1 MARAIEGGMPTDLSG
16 TMTYTSYLQL
26 DRLLDCQRTLSD
38 PPHHDELLFIVIH
51 QTTELWF
58 KLLVHELKAVLA
70 ALRDDDA
77 SMALKILARVKNIQR
92 QLFDQ
97 WNVLET
103 LTPSEYTQFRGVLGS
118 SSGFQSVQYRSVEFL
133 LGNKDAAM
141 VRYHHHDP
149 AAEAELEALLAQ
161 PGLYDAA
168 LAWMARRG
176 LPIPQDVL
184 ARDVRQAHVAH
195 PGVVEAFRLVYADPD
210 AWWDV
215 YNLAEKLVDVEE
227 NFSLWRFRH
236 VKVVQRVIGFKTGT
250 GGSSGVPFL
259 MKMVDHS
266 FFPELWQ
273 VRSSL

>member
-1 MARAIEGGMPTDLSG
+1 MSRAIEAGMPTDLAG
-16 TMTYTSYLQL
+16 TMTYATYLQL
-26 DRLLDCQRTLSD
+26 DTLLTCQRTLSD
-38 PPHHDELLFIVIH
+38 PPHHDELLFIVVH

-58 KLLVHELKAVLA
+58 KLLVHELEAATRALGEGDA
-70 ALRDDDA
+70 AL
-77 SMALKILARVKNIQR
+77 ALKILARVKNIQR

-133 LGNKDAAM
+133 LGNKDPQM
-141 VRYHHHDP
+141 VAYHRHDP
-149 AAEAELEALLAQ
+149 AAVAALEARLAA
-161 PGLYDAA
+161 PSLYDVA
-168 LAWMARRG
+168 LRWLASQG
-176 LPIPQDVL
+176 VPVPEDVL
-184 ARDVRQAHVAH
+184 TRDVREPHRAH
-195 PGVVEAFRLVYADPD
+195 PGVVEAFRAVYADPD
-210 AWWDV
+210 RWWAA

-236 VKVVQRVIGFKTGT
+236 MKVVQRIIGFKTGT

-259 MKMVDHS
+259 ARVVDHS

-273 VRSSL
+273 VRTSL